1 MILTV
6 GSVSKSFGT
15 DVILENVSFRID
27 RGEKVALVGRN
38 GTGKT
43 TLLRIITGSYEPDGG
58 TVQVARGARIGYLRQ
73 DMPVSAGRTV
83 REEAQQGVAEQL
95 SVKAHLDALERR
107 LEEGAPSQED
117 LEEYATLHE
126 RFMESGGYS
135 AHRDVD
141 SVLLRMGFEADE
153 MDKPTGSLSGGE
165 KTRLALARL
174 LLEEPDL
181 LILDEPT
188 NHLDLQATEWLESW
202 LRQYPGAVL
211 LVSHDRAFLDVAA
224 DRVLELREQT
234 VKAYPGPFE
243 KYMRLRAEE
252 DARLVEVARRQDN
265 EIAKMDEYVRR
276 FMNSQRTA
284 QARGRQKLM
293 NRLIANRVEAPRDE
307 KGMKAGFGDAAR
319 SGDLVMVCEKLKVGF
334 PGATLIESLDWTP
347 RIGERWGIIGENGA
361 GKSTLMKVCMGDLDP
376 LAGRA
381 RLGAS
386 VSAGYFTQDASD
398 LDPDSSALDTMVY
411 DLDLK
416 PPEARDLLARFLI
429 TGDDVYRPIRTL
441 SGGERNK
448 LSLAKLTQLNPNL
461 LVLDEPTNHL
471 DMASREALAKV
482 LRDYKGTLV
491 LVSHDR
497 WLLGETTDHIL
508 DVRKSGAVQFP
519 GGYVEYRTRRD
530 STSAPASTA
539 QKKTVEPPKPVVP
552 TMSPRELSKEIS
564 RLQKLVVQ
572 IEGDIAA
579 HEDELKRLED
589 KLANLPPTAD
599 VYALTQEHA
608 GLQEALDGK
617 MAVWEATSTELETR
631 KAEQVGA

>member
-1 MILTV
+1 
-6 GSVSKSFGT
+6 
-15 DVILENVSFRID
+15 
-27 RGEKVALVGRN
+27 
-38 GTGKT
+38 
-43 TLLRIITGSYEPDGG
+43 
-58 TVQVARGARIGYLRQ
+58 
-73 DMPVSAGRTV
+73 
-83 REEAQQGVAEQL
+83 
-95 SVKAHLDALERR
+95 
-107 LEEGAPSQED
+107 
-117 LEEYATLHE
+117 
-126 RFMESGGYS
+126 
-135 AHRDVD
+135 
-141 SVLLRMGFEADE
+141 
-153 MDKPTGSLSGGE
+153 
-165 KTRLALARL
+165 
-174 LLEEPDL
+174 
-181 LILDEPT
+181 
-188 NHLDLQATEWLESW
+188 
-202 LRQYPGAVL
+202 PGAVL

-224 DRVLELREQT
+224 DRVLELRDQT
-234 VKAYPGPFE
+234 VRAYPGPFE
-243 KYMRLRAEE
+243 KYVRLRQEE
-252 DARLVEVARRQDN
+252 DIRMAEVARRQDN

-284 QARGRQKLM
+284 QARGRLKLM

-334 PGATLIESLDWTP
+334 PGATLIDSLDWTP

-361 GKSTLMKVCMGDLDP
+361 GKSTLMKVCMGDLEP
-376 LAGRA
+376 LSGRA

-398 LDPDSSALDTMVY
+398 LDPDASPLDTMVY

-416 PPEARDLLARFLI
+416 PPEARDLLAKFLI

-508 DVRKSGAVQFP
+508 DVRKSGPVQFG
-519 GGYVEYRTRRD
+519 GGYVEYRARRD
-530 STSAPASTA
+530 AASTVA
-539 QKKTVEPPKPVVP
+539 TPQKRTVEAPKPVAP

-564 RLQKLVVQ
+564 RLQKLVGQV
-572 IEGDIAA
+572 EGEIAA
-579 HEDELKRLED
+579 HEDELKALED
-589 KLANLPPTAD
+589 KLANLPATAD

-608 GLQEALDGK
+608 ALQEALDGK
-617 MAVWEATSTELETR
+617 MAVWEATCNDLENR
-631 KAEQVGA
+631 KAEQAG

>member
-6 GSVSKSFGT
+6 GNVSKVFGT
-15 DVILENVSFRID
+15 DVILQNVSFRIQ

-43 TLLRIITGSYEPDGG
+43 TLLRMITGTYEPDGG
-58 TVQVARGARIGYLRQ
+58 SIQIARGARIGYLRQ

-95 SVKAHLDALERR
+95 ATKARLDALERR
-107 LEEGAPSQED
+107 LEEGSPTQED

-141 SVLLRMGFEADE
+141 SVLARMGFGPEDAS
-153 MDKPTGSLSGGE
+153 KPTASLSGGE

-211 LVSHDRAFLDVAA
+211 LVSHDRAFLEVAA
-224 DRVLELREQT
+224 DRVLELKDQT

-243 KYMRLRAEE
+243 KYVRLRQEE
-252 DARLVEVARRQDN
+252 DARLTEVARRQDI
-265 EIAKMDEYVRR
+265 EIGKMDEYVRR

-284 QARGRQKLM
+284 QARGRLKLM
-293 NRLIANRVEAPRDE
+293 NRLIENRVDAPRDE
-307 KGMKAGFGDAAR
+307 RGMKAGFGDAAR
-319 SGDLVMVCEKLKVGF
+319 SGDLVLVTERLKVGF
-334 PGATLIESLDWTP
+334 PDATLIQSLDWTP
-347 RIGERWGIIGENGA
+347 RIGERWGVIGENGA
-361 GKSTLMKVCMGDLDP
+361 GKSTLMKVCMGAMEP
-376 LAGRA
+376 LSGRA
-381 RLGAS
+381 RIGAN
-386 VSAGYFTQDASD
+386 VTAGYFTQDASD
-398 LDPDSSALDTMVY
+398 LDPDASPLDTMVY
-411 DLDLK
+411 DLDMK

-429 TGDDVYRPIRTL
+429 QGDDVYRPIRTL

-471 DMASREALAKV
+471 DMASREALAEV
-482 LRDYKGTLV
+482 LRDYKGSLV

-508 DVRKSGAVQFP
+508 DVRSSGPVQFP
-519 GGYVEYRTRRD
+519 GGYTDYRSRRD
-530 STSAPASTA
+530 AVTA
-539 QKKTVEPPKPVVP
+539 QPVATKAKVQAEAPKAP
-552 TMSPRELSKEIS
+552 TLSPRELSKEIS
-564 RLQKLVVQ
+564 RLQKLVAQ
-572 IEGDIAA
+572 IEDEIAA
-579 HEDELKRLED
+579 HEDEMKALEER
-589 KLANLPPTAD
+589 LANLPPTAD
-599 VYALTQEHA
+599 VFALTREHA
-608 GLQEALDGK
+608 ALQESLDGS
-617 MAVWEATSTELETR
+617 MAAWEEAGSELESR
-631 KAEQVGA
+631 KAEQAA